1 VNVRSIDVERERG
14 VTLVFDDGRECFFAN
29 EDLRAQCPC
38 ATCRGLRDRGD
49 DAWPQPGQP
58 AVVSVL
64 AAELVGNWGI
74 SFAWSDGH
82 GTGIYP
88 FDSLREWCE

>member
-1 VNVRSIDVERERG
+1 VNVVSIDVERERG
-14 VTLVFDDGRECFFAN
+14 VTLVFDDGHSCFFAN
-29 EDLRAQCPC
+29 SDLRAQCPC

-49 DAWPQPGQP
+49 VVEGAG
-58 AVVSVL
+58 VSVR

-74 SFAWSDGH
+74 SFDWSDGH

-88 FDSLREWCE
+88 FESLREWCDAEP